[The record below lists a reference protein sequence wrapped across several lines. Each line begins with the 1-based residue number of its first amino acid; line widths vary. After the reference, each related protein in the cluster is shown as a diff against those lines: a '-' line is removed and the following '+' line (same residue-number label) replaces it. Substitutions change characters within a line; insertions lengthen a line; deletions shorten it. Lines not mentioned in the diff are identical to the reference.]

1 MQTILGRKIGMT
13 QIFDESGNV
22 VPVTVVQ
29 AGPCPVIQKKTAAG
43 KDGYNA
49 VQIGFS
55 ETSKSRV
62 DANGKK
68 IDKRGAGGLNK
79 PQSGHLK
86 KHGVQAQVRNIHEV
100 RVDDPASVG
109 DVIKVDIFQVGQK
122 VDVQGTS
129 KGKGTAGVMKRHNFG
144 GGRASHGASLIH
156 RMPASN
162 GAVDP
167 ARTFLGKKRA
177 GQMGNK
183 KVTTQGLT
191 VAGVD
196 VERNLLLI
204 RGAVPG
210 APGSIV
216 VVKKSVKG

>member
-1 MQTILGRKIGMT
+1 MQTILGRKLGMT

-29 AGPCPVIQKKTAAG
+29 AGPCPVIQKKTADG

-49 VQIGFS
+49 VQIGFN
-55 ETSKSRV
+55 ETSKTRV
-62 DANGKK
+62 NANGKK
-68 IDKRGAGGLNK
+68 ADKRGGGGLNK
-79 PQSGHLK
+79 PQLGHLK
-86 KHGVQAQVRNIHEV
+86 KHGVDAQLRKIHEV
-100 RVDDPASVG
+100 RVDDPSAVG
-109 DVIKVDIFQVGQK
+109 DVIKVDIFEVGQK

-129 KGKGTAGVMKRHNFG
+129 KGKGTAGVMKRYNFG

-167 ARTFLGKKRA
+167 ARTFKGKKRA
-177 GQMGNK
+177 GQMGYK

-191 VAGVD
+191 VAAVD
-196 VERNLLLI
+196 AERNLLLI
-204 RGAVPG
+204 RGAIPG
-210 APGSIV
+210 AKGAIV

>member
-1 MQTILGRKIGMT
+1 MQTILGRKLGMT

-29 AGPCPVIQKKTAAG
+29 AGPCPVIQKKSVET
-43 KDGYNA
+43 DGYNA
-49 VQIGFS
+49 VQLGFD
-55 ETSKSRV
+55 EVKEK
-62 DANGKK
+62 A
-68 IDKRGAGGLNK
+68 LNK
-79 PQSGHLK
+79 PQLGHLK
-86 KHGVQAQVRNIHEV
+86 KHGADTLVRKVHEV
-100 RVDDPASVG
+100 RVDDPSAVG
-109 DVIKVDIFQVGQK
+109 DVVKVDIFEVGQL

-129 KGKGTAGVMKRHNFG
+129 KGKGTAGVMKRYNFG

-162 GAVDP
+162 GPVDP
-167 ARTFLGKKRA
+167 ARTFKGKKRA

-183 KVTTQGLT
+183 TVTTQGLT
-191 VAGVD
+191 VAAID
-196 VERNLLLI
+196 AERNLLLI

-210 APGSIV
+210 ARGGLV

>member
-1 MQTILGRKIGMT
+1 MQTILGRKLGMT

-29 AGPCPVIQKKTAAG
+29 AGPCPVIQKKTVE
-43 KDGYNA
+43 KDGYSA
-49 VQIGFS
+49 VQLGFD
-55 ETSKSRV
+55 EVK
-62 DANGKK
+62 
-68 IDKRGAGGLNK
+68 DKALNK
-79 PQSGHLK
+79 PQLGHLK
-86 KHGVQAQVRNIHEV
+86 KHGAGSLRKIHEV
-100 RVDDPASVG
+100 RVEDASAVG
-109 DVIKVDIFQVGQK
+109 DVIKVDAFEVGQL

-129 KGKGTAGVMKRHNFG
+129 KGKGTAGVMKRWNFG

-162 GAVDP
+162 GPVDP
-167 ARTFLGKKRA
+167 ARTFKGKKRA

-191 VAGVD
+191 VAAID
-196 VERNLLLI
+196 AERNLLLI

-210 APGSIV
+210 AKGSIV

>member
-1 MQTILGRKIGMT
+1 MQTILGRKLGMT

-29 AGPCPVIQKKTAAG
+29 AGPCPVIQKKSVET
-43 KDGYNA
+43 DGYNA
-49 VQIGFS
+49 VQLGFD
-55 ETSKSRV
+55 EVKEK
-62 DANGKK
+62 A
-68 IDKRGAGGLNK
+68 LNK
-79 PQSGHLK
+79 PQLGHLK
-86 KHGVQAQVRNIHEV
+86 KHGASAVVRKVHEV
-100 RVDDPASVG
+100 RVDDVSAVG
-109 DVIKVDIFQVGQK
+109 DVVKVDIFEVGQL

-129 KGKGTAGVMKRHNFG
+129 KGKGTAGVMKRYNFG

-167 ARTFLGKKRA
+167 ARTFKGKKRA

-183 KVTTQGLT
+183 TVTTQGLT
-191 VAGVD
+191 VAAID
-196 VERNLLLI
+196 AERNLLLI

-210 APGSIV
+210 AKGGLV

>member
-1 MQTILGRKIGMT
+1 MQTILGRKLGMT

-29 AGPCPVIQKKTAAG
+29 AGPCPVIQKKTVE
-43 KDGYNA
+43 KDGYSA
-49 VQIGFS
+49 VQLGFD
-55 ETSKSRV
+55 EVK
-62 DANGKK
+62 
-68 IDKRGAGGLNK
+68 DKALNK
-79 PQSGHLK
+79 PQLGHLK
-86 KHGVQAQVRNIHEV
+86 KHGAATLRKIHEV
-100 RVDDPASVG
+100 RIEDTSAVG
-109 DVIKVDIFQVGQK
+109 DVIKVDAFEVGQL

-129 KGKGTAGVMKRHNFG
+129 KGKGTAGVMKRYNFG

-167 ARTFLGKKRA
+167 ARTFKGKKRA

-191 VAGVD
+191 VAAID
-196 VERNLLLI
+196 AERNLLLI

-210 APGSIV
+210 AKGSIV

>member
-1 MQTILGRKIGMT
+1 MQTILGRKLGMT

-29 AGPCPVIQKKTAAG
+29 AGPCPVLQKKSIET
-43 KDGYNA
+43 DGYNA
-49 VQIGFS
+49 VQLGFD
-55 ETSKSRV
+55 EVKEK
-62 DANGKK
+62 A
-68 IDKRGAGGLNK
+68 LNK
-79 PQSGHLK
+79 PQLGHLK
-86 KHGVQAQVRNIHEV
+86 KHGAGAVVRKIHEV
-100 RVDDPASVG
+100 RVDDVSAVG
-109 DVIKVDIFQVGQK
+109 DVVKVDAFEVGQL

-129 KGKGTAGVMKRHNFG
+129 KGKGTAGVMKRYNFG

-162 GAVDP
+162 GPVDP
-167 ARTFLGKKRA
+167 ARTFKGKKRA

-183 KVTTQGLT
+183 TVTTQGLT
-191 VAGVD
+191 IASID
-196 VERNLLLI
+196 TERNLLLI

-210 APGSIV
+210 AKGGLV